1 MAGSHSPSPVFSLSL
16 PPFLLLLYLFFPPH
30 CCKSSYLVLLPSTL
44 ILLLTSF
51 AFSSANPQIYPLSPL
66 ISVSWLLLELSNGFS
81 ETEKSVQWQLR
92 LVTSR

>member
-30 CCKSSYLVLLPSTL
+30 VSL
-44 ILLLTSF
+44 ITIRR
-51 AFSSANPQIYPLSPL
+51 SANPQIYPLSPL